1 MFQHAIVVKLSQ
13 VFNLGDPALV
23 ESEIILLESEADRLD
38 QRVDDADHEFAMV
51 PIQRAEE
58 NGEEVDIAVLDLSWF
73 GEDLVK
79 NRDYLRYG

>member
-23 ESEIILLESEADRLD
+23 ESEIVLLESEADRLD